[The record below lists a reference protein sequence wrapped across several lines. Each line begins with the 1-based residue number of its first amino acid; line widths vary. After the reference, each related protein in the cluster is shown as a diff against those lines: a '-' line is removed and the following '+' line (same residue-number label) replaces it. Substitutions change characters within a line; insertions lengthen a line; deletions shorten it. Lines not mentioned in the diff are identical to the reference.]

1 MKKISTS
8 PYMPTEVEIEQISDT
23 EAKVSAFPFENGYAI
38 TLAHPLRRLLMSSS
52 VGFAPVAV
60 KISGASHEFDSIRGM
75 LEDVAVFIINLKN
88 IRFKLK
94 NNSEEEVVEYSFSG
108 HKEIKGS
115 DLENDTVE
123 IVTPD
128 LHLASINDDSELNF
142 SLIIKKGIGYVPSE
156 ELRDD
161 IPEGYIPLD
170 AFFTPVKRAVYN
182 IENMLVEDD
191 PTYEKIVFH
200 IKTDGQIEPVTAF
213 KNAISIM
220 YKQMSVFNR
229 VLDIT
234 TDTISD
240 KEDDSVDLKP
250 LLVKIDELNLSARSF
265 NSLDRAGI
273 KYLGEVVL
281 MSEVELKNIKNLG
294 KRSCEE
300 IAMKLEELGYP
311 VNEDLNPDI
320 KKLLIDKLQTLKS

>member
-8 PYMPTEVEIEQISDT
+8 PYMPTEVEIEQISET
-23 EAKVSAFPFENGYAI
+23 EARVSAFPFESGYAI

-60 KISGASHEFDSIRGM
+60 KINGASHEFDSIRGM
-75 LEDVAVFIINLKN
+75 LEDVAVFIINIKN

-94 NNSEEEVVEYSFSG
+94 DDSEEAVVEYSFSG

-142 SLIIKKGIGYVPSE
+142 TVIIKKGIGYVPSE
-156 ELRDD
+156 ELRDN

-170 AFFTPVKRAVYN
+170 AFFTPVRRAVYN
-182 IENMLVEDD
+182 IEKMLVEDD
-191 PTYEKIVFH
+191 PNYEKIVFD
-200 IKTDGQIEPVTAF
+200 IKTDGLIEPVSAF

-229 VLDIT
+229 VLDIS
-234 TDTISD
+234 TDTVTE
-240 KEDDSVDLKP
+240 KEDDGIDLKP

-300 IAMKLEELGYP
+300 ISMKLDELGYP
-311 VNEDLNPDI
+311 VNEDLEPEI
-320 KKLLIDKLQTLKS
+320 KKLLLEKLQTLKS

>member
-8 PYMPTEVEIEQISDT
+8 PYMPTEVDIEQVSET
-23 EAKVSAFPFENGYAI
+23 EARVSAYPFESGYAV

-52 VGFAPVAV
+52 LGYAPVAI
-60 KISGASHEFDSIRGM
+60 KINGASHEFDSIRGM
-75 LEDVAVFIINLKN
+75 LEDVAVFIINIKN

-94 NNSEEEVVEYSFSG
+94 EDVEEAVLEYSFSG

-123 IVTPD
+123 IVTPE
-128 LHLASINDDSELNF
+128 LHLANINDDSELVF
-142 SLIIKKGIGYVPSE
+142 SVIVKKGIGYVPSE
-156 ELRDD
+156 ELRDG

-170 AFFTPVKRAVYN
+170 AFFTPVKKAVYN
-182 IENMLVEDD
+182 IEKMLVEDD
-191 PTYEKIVFH
+191 PNYEKIVFD
-200 IKTDGQIEPVTAF
+200 IKTDGLIEPVDAF

-229 VLDIT
+229 VLDIS
-234 TDTISD
+234 TDTVTE
-240 KEDDSVDLKP
+240 KEDDGVDLKP

-300 IAMKLEELGYP
+300 ISMKLDELGYP
-311 VNEDLNPDI
+311 VNEDLEPEI
-320 KKLLIDKLQTLKS
+320 KKLLIEKLQTLKS

>member
-142 SLIIKKGIGYVPSE
+142 SLILKKGIGYVPSE

-191 PTYEKIVFH
+191 PTYEKIIFH

-213 KNAISIM
+213 KNAISVM

-311 VNEDLNPDI
+311 VSEDLNPDI